1 METEV
6 LDSKLKEIVSNKEF
20 VEKLLSLKTKDEV
33 KKLFLDNGI
42 EINDVEIEQLG
53 MHLRKLVS
61 KLINGE
67 LTDEQLE
74 DLSAGA
80 NNEGKTHVS
89 AAPSKF
95 TRTVGQVVSWPVRA
109 VSYTLGAVA
118 AGLPKGF
125 YDGWHD
131 TWYGYDT

>member
-6 LDSKLKEIVSNKEF
+6 LDSKLKEIVSSKEF

-53 MHLRKLVS
+53 MHLKKLVS

-67 LTDEQLE
+67 LTDEQLQ

-80 NNEGKTHVS
+80 NNEEKAHVS

-95 TRTVGQVVSWPVRA
+95 TRTVGQVASWPVRA

-118 AGLPKGF
+118 AGFPKGF
-125 YDGWHD
+125 YDGWTD
-131 TWYGYDT
+131 TWYGYDK